1 MKGMKMHVFLISDQ
15 LNISHS
21 LSYSSQVITGSYASK
36 MFSSNFGVSTSYYGE
51 PVSGGYCLFGLNAI
65 DIYFYRFTN
74 YTKSTSF
81 LFTFNGSQVS
91 DITFSYAYEI
101 RMRVLCVGYSQVC
114 PYSPLD
120 SATNKCIT
128 CRYDCLTCI
137 STTACLSCN
146 PSTYRQLDSKTSTC
160 QPIQGYYD
168 SGTAISIKCP
178 QGCYL
183 CQSSTYCSSCYSGY
197 TLVVNSS
204 NQLCKTSTSQSIQ
217 QNQ

>member
-101 RMRVLCVGYSQVC
+101 RMRVLCVGYS
-114 PYSPLD
+114 
-120 SATNKCIT
+120 
-128 CRYDCLTCI
+128 
-137 STTACLSCN
+137 
-146 PSTYRQLDSKTSTC
+146 
-160 QPIQGYYD
+160 
-168 SGTAISIKCP
+168 
-178 QGCYL
+178 
-183 CQSSTYCSSCYSGY
+183 
-197 TLVVNSS
+197 
-204 NQLCKTSTSQSIQ
+204 
-217 QNQ
+217 